1 MSYHKKTIRK
11 VIEDIESGKVYLPAI
26 QRKFVWRKEQIE
38 LLFDSIMRNYPIG
51 TFLFWYL
58 DNKKADE
65 YVFYEFLKEYDDRDG
80 YNKKK
85 HGHFLK
91 DEIIGVLDGQ
101 QRLSSM
107 YLALQGIYREKL
119 KYHSWNNP
127 NAFPDRKLYL
137 NILSLPYLEMEDY
150 SINIEKDKDFE
161 FRFLTEEESLVKSVN
176 KLWFEV
182 RKVLSWGE
190 DPPIDEF
197 YDSLADLP
205 ENQNIS
211 DSIRANRK
219 FIKKAVRDLHHRL
232 SKDELINYFKTEEK
246 ELDDILKIFVRVNS
260 GGTILSK
267 TDLLF
272 STIVATWEDG
282 REEIER
288 FIKQIN
294 DKGEKFNFNN
304 DFLMRC
310 CLVLTD
316 CAVLFKVNSFK
327 TSNVLKI
334 KNEWTNIKTA
344 ISRTVDLLV
353 EFGYNGRV
361 LTSQNAII
369 VIAYYLIKGG
379 NVDASSKN
387 DLRKYLQHALLKNV
401 YGGQG
406 DQVIA
411 RFRDTLRNEVNSNGK
426 KEYELRDRSFSFDII
441 CTAKLPASK
450 SMRINLEDI
459 EEFMDFKKGANAF
472 FVLSI
477 LYPNLK
483 FNQINFHQ
491 DHIHPDSGFT
501 NAKLRDAG
509 VSEDKWQD
517 WQWKKDRL
525 PNLQLMEG
533 RENESKN
540 NKPFQE
546 WLNENESIRDK
557 GKFLSDNYIP
567 NYVNLS
573 FSNFNEFYESRKKN
587 LTQELCKVLNIEIRH
602 KSKQDV

>member
-1 MSYHKKTIRK
+1 MSYYKTSIRK

-51 TFLFWYL
+51 TFLFWFL

-137 NILSLPYLEMEDY
+137 NILDLPY
-150 SINIEKDKDFE
+150 IEKEEGKISIEEHNDFE
-161 FRFLTEEESLVKSVN
+161 FRFLTKAEVANKSP
-176 KLWFEV
+176 KKYWFEV
-182 RKVLSWGE
+182 RKVLAWGE
-190 DPPIDEF
+190 DPEIDEF
-197 YDSLADLP
+197 YDS
-205 ENQNIS
+205 IM
-211 DSIRANRK
+211 DSETNEVVKESLRK
-219 FIKKAVRDLHHRL
+219 QRRFIKKAIRDLHQRL
-232 SKDELINYFKTEEK
+232 VKEELINYFKTEEK

-282 REEIER
+282 REEIEK
-288 FIKQIN
+288 FIRDIN

-327 TSNVLKI
+327 TENVNKI
-334 KNEWTNIKTA
+334 KTEWESIKSA
-344 ISRTVDLLV
+344 VSRTIDLLV

-361 LTSQNAII
+361 LTSQNAVI
-369 VIAYYLIKGG
+369 VISYYLIKGG
-379 NVDASSKN
+379 VIN
-387 DLRKYLQHALLKNV
+387 DDTKPELRKYIQHVLLKNV

-411 RFRDTLRNEVNSNGK
+411 RFRDVLRNEIEREGIKNYVLTDK
-426 KEYELRDRSFSFDII
+426 SFNFNKISS
-441 CTAKLPASK
+441 AKLPASK
-450 SMRINLEDI
+450 SMKITREDI
-459 EEFMDFKKGANAF
+459 DEFMDYKKGANAF
-472 FVLSI
+472 FVLSF
-477 LYPNLK
+477 LYPQLK
-483 FNQINFHQ
+483 FNQVNFHQ

-501 NAKLRDAG
+501 DAKLRDTG
-509 VSEDKWQD
+509 IPEVSWEDWK
-517 WQWKKDRL
+517 WKKDRL

-533 RENESKN
+533 SQNESKN
-540 NKPFQE
+540 KKPFKE
-546 WLNENESIRDK
+546 WLDEGKGILDRDK
-557 GKFLSDNYIP
+557 FLLDNYIP
-567 NYVNLS
+567 KNISLE
-573 FSNFNEFYESRKKN
+573 FSDFNKFYDNRKEK
-587 LTQELCKVLNIEIRH
+587 LTRELCKVLNIPMEE
-602 KSKQDV
+602 SEE

>member
-1 MSYHKKTIRK
+1 MSYYKTSIRK

-51 TFLFWYL
+51 TFLFWFL

-119 KYHSWNNP
+119 KYHAWNNP

-137 NILSLPYLEMEDY
+137 NILDLPYY
-150 SINIEKDKDFE
+150 EKEGTKIGVEEDKDFE
-161 FRFLTEEESLVKSVN
+161 FRFLTKQEVENKSQ
-176 KLWFEV
+176 KKYWFEV
-182 RKVLSWGE
+182 RKVLSWSE
-190 DPPIDEF
+190 DPEIDEF
-197 YDSLADLP
+197 YDNLLENEKNEAIQESLKKK
-205 ENQNIS
+205 
-211 DSIRANRK
+211 RK

-232 SKDELINYFKTEEK
+232 VIDQLINYFKTEEK

-282 REEIER
+282 REEIEK
-288 FIKQIN
+288 FIRDIN

-327 TSNVLKI
+327 TDNVVKI
-334 KNEWTNIKTA
+334 KDQWENVKSA
-344 ISRTVDLLV
+344 ISRTIDLLV

-361 LTSQNAII
+361 LTSQNAVI
-369 VIAYYLIKGG
+369 VIAYYLVKGG
-379 NVDASSKN
+379 HVN
-387 DLRKYLQHALLKNV
+387 DDTKPEMRKYLQHSLLKNV

-411 RFRDTLRNEVNSNGK
+411 RFRDVLRVESESEGK
-426 KEYELRDRSFSFDII
+426 KHYTLSDKHFSFDKISS
-441 CTAKLPASK
+441 AKLPASK
-450 SMRINLEDI
+450 SLKITREDI
-459 EEFMDFKKGANAF
+459 DEFMDYKKGANAF
-472 FVLSI
+472 FVLSF
-477 LYPNLK
+477 LYPQLK

-501 NAKLRDAG
+501 DAKLRT
-509 VSEDKWQD
+509 SEIPEQNWED
-517 WQWKKDRL
+517 WKWKKDRL

-533 RENESKN
+533 SQNESKN
-540 NKPFQE
+540 KKAFRL
-546 WLNENESIRDK
+546 WLDEGK
-557 GKFLSDNYIP
+557 GIPDREKFLLDNYIP
-567 NYVNLS
+567 EKVSLEFPDFGQFYVARR
-573 FSNFNEFYESRKKN
+573 EK
-587 LTQELCKVLNIEIRH
+587 LTRELCAVLNIVYEPEKIAE
-602 KSKQDV
+602 